1 MTWCCPPDTSG
12 WWNDHGVDIAGK
24 AHRLMTIPK
33 TVFGLSAGV
42 VLLALTGCGSKPDA
56 WCTVTD
62 DLRAIAE
69 AREMADRVQEQEIAT
84 LLAHLADPLLDID
97 AFAVLRGAQD
107 IPWLTS
113 LLASEVSDYTKCRV
127 MLALDRGDGGQ
138 GGRLLAALDDPK
150 NR

>member
-1 MTWCCPPDTSG
+1 
-12 WWNDHGVDIAGK
+12 
-24 AHRLMTIPK
+24 
-33 TVFGLSAGV
+33 
-42 VLLALTGCGSKPDA
+42 
-56 WCTVTD
+56 
-62 DLRAIAE
+62 
-69 AREMADRVQEQEIAT
+69 MADRVQEQEIAT